1 MYQLDNENNVTD
13 AFNIDEY
20 MSVTK
25 DGTDPESYFRTIADT
40 SEDYK
45 GAAKIL
51 GTDNSANDNYYDI
64 KRETNAAGDSV
75 VVGTTWK
82 VPPGGKDPLVTK
94 FGAIKNVASTGFNH
108 LLEGEKFLETMED
121 LWTNVI
127 GASEIDGKSVSGQDT
142 PWNLSDKAKR
152 TYQVKG
158 YTDELTGDFVFDP
171 TGNETQT
178 YKDPMGNELK
188 LTQEEFA
195 SYYMAE
201 QAIQQYGP
209 KVDRIQ
215 SSTKAPEDNKNNG
228 SKGYSYDMYEGYVN
242 AQKGIDAALKADP
255 KASLESFNGTLLSA
269 GSTSAY
275 RLRASEQNAV
285 WEHVILQDSVT
296 PGGVKVKT
304 WKPVDGEKTI
314 PAQGAWST
322 MKGRTKQYRTK
333 N

>member
-1 MYQLDNENNVTD
+1 
-13 AFNIDEY
+13 
-20 MSVTK
+20 
-25 DGTDPESYFRTIADT
+25 
-40 SEDYK
+40 
-45 GAAKIL
+45 
-51 GTDNSANDNYYDI
+51 
-64 KRETNAAGDSV
+64 
-75 VVGTTWK
+75 
-82 VPPGGKDPLVTK
+82 
-94 FGAIKNVASTGFNH
+94 
-108 LLEGEKFLETMED
+108 
-121 LWTNVI
+121 
-127 GASEIDGKSVSGQDT
+127 
-142 PWNLSDKAKR
+142 
-152 TYQVKG
+152 
-158 YTDELTGDFVFDP
+158 
-171 TGNETQT
+171 
-178 YKDPMGNELK
+178 
-188 LTQEEFA
+188 
-195 SYYMAE
+195 MAE